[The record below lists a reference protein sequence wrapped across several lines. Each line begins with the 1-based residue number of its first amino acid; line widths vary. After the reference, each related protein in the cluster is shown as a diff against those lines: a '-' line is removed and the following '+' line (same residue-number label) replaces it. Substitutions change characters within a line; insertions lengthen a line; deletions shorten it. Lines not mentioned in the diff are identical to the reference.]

1 MNLLFW
7 GLTISML
14 GKVLLAIGVLKAHSQ
29 IAHEHRID
37 AKVLRTFR
45 TEMWITIAGLI
56 FILAGYGMEVVFY
69 GFETPFFTCSLHN
82 NCEEE
87 AAALIL
93 SR

>member
-7 GLTISML
+7 GLTVSML
-14 GKVLLAIGVLKAHSQ
+14 GKVLLAVGVLKAHSQ

-45 TEMWITIAGLI
+45 LEMWITLAGLA
-56 FILAGYGMEVVFY
+56 FILGGYAMEVYFY
-69 GFETPFFTCSLHN
+69 GFETPLFSCDTETGCQ
-82 NCEEE
+82 E
-87 AAALIL
+87 AAAAIL